1 VTKPTVR
8 SVLRGQVLAICVV
21 LFLADILAGIVG
33 ATFSLYAEDLGA
45 SVFFIGVLTSLTG
58 LTALLGSIPLGILS
72 DRIGRARVLLLGL
85 ISYAVAMA
93 SFAAAPSAVMLVPGR
108 LILGV
113 AMVGSFWI
121 AAAYLGD
128 IVRPEERGIAFGL
141 STTAMGLGFAVGPII
156 GGFLADAVS
165 LRWAYVIGA
174 VIGVL
179 TAGVIRHYLWE
190 PPRPKTAL
198 AHSRVPIRESLSV
211 GRSRAL
217 IAIGIAAVLF
227 NFSFEGAVATIFPLY
242 GRGIGFTDA
251 VIGTMFSIRALV
263 SSAVRLPGGTLAG
276 RFGSRRVVLIAALI
290 ELVAM
295 VGIGSSSTR
304 ATLML
309 FLAIEGLAFGVFFAS
324 SQAYLAENTV
334 PETRGAATG
343 FYSMV
348 GGIGNTLAPLSL
360 GLIGDRAGLSSPF
373 FFTTALMIM
382 GLAVISWLWY
392 GPGNAN
398 AGAQGERQE

>member
-1 VTKPTVR
+1 
-8 SVLRGQVLAICVV
+8 VLRGQVLAICAV

-33 ATFSLYAEDLGA
+33 STFSLYAEDLGA
-45 SVFFIGVLTSLTG
+45 SVFFVGVLTSLTG

-85 ISYAVAMA
+85 VSYAVAMA
-93 SFAAAPSAVMLVPGR
+93 SFAAAPSPALLVPGR

-128 IVRPEERGIAFGL
+128 IVQPEERGIAFGL

-156 GGFLADAVS
+156 GGFLAETVS

-179 TAGVIRHYLWE
+179 TAGVIRRTLWE

-198 AHSRVPIRESLSV
+198 ARGRGSIRESLAI
-211 GRSRAL
+211 GRNRAL
-217 IAIGIAAVLF
+217 VAIGIASVLF
-227 NFSFEGAVATIFPLY
+227 AFSFEGAVATIFPLY
-242 GRGIGFTDA
+242 GRDVGLTDA
-251 VIGTMFSIRALV
+251 MIGTMFSIRALV

-276 RFGSRRVVLIAALI
+276 RFGSRRVVLIAAII
-290 ELVAM
+290 EIVAM
-295 VGIGSSSTR
+295 IGIGSSGTR
-304 ATLML
+304 SMLML
-309 FLAIEGLAFGVFFAS
+309 FLAVEGLAFGAFLAS
-324 SQAYLAENTV
+324 SQAYLAEHTV

-373 FFTTALMIM
+373 FFTTGLMIL
-382 GLAVISWLWY
+382 GLSVMSWLWY
-392 GPGNAN
+392 RPGVTI
-398 AGAQGERQE
+398 AGLQGERQG